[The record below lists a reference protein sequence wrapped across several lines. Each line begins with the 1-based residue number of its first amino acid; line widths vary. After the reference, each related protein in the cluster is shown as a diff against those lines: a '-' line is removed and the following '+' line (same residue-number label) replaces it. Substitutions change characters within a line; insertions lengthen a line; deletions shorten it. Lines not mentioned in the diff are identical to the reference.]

1 MKKYIIRRIM
11 ILIIILLGICI
22 FSFILLQIAPGNP
35 YMDSMKPGMTPE
47 QIESMLREKG
57 YYDPL
62 YIKFLKWFNSIM
74 KFDFG
79 YSMKYGKP
87 VMELIMD
94 KIPNTLFLTIPSL
107 IISLYISIM
116 VGRYIGYYNG
126 FWSRFINILT
136 SIGISVP
143 TFLIAILMIKWF
155 ALDIPLFPVSGTGN
169 IQSTNL
175 TEAILNKVYYGT
187 LPISVLTFI
196 QFSYFV
202 RYIKGYMISVKDNQY
217 IRTYQGFGMTRYKAY
232 KIIGLRNILPQIF
245 TMIFME
251 VPSLISGALITET
264 IFVWPGLGRLNY
276 EAVSYR
282 DYPLIMG
289 IIVIVALTVLIS
301 NFLSDIFNY
310 YLDKRIGI

>member
-1 MKKYIIRRIM
+1 MKRYIMRRIIM
-11 ILIIILLGICI
+11 LAIILLGICI

-35 YMDSMKPGMTPE
+35 YMDSMKPGMAPE

-107 IISLYISIM
+107 VISLYISIM

-126 FWSRFINILT
+126 FWNKFINILT
-136 SIGISVP
+136 GIGISVP
-143 TFLIAILMIKWF
+143 TFLVAILMIKWF
-155 ALDIPLFPVSGTGN
+155 ALDIPLFPVSGTGRV
-169 IQSTNL
+169 QSTYL
-175 TEAILNKVYYGT
+175 TEAILNKIYYGI
-187 LPISVLTFI
+187 LPVSVLTFI

-202 RYIKGYMISVKDNQY
+202 RYIRGYMISVKDTQY

-276 EAVSYR
+276 EAVLYR

>member
-175 TEAILNKVYYGT
+175 TEAILNKVYYGI

>member
-1 MKKYIIRRIM
+1 MKRYIIRRI
-11 ILIIILLGICI
+11 ITLLIILLGICI
-22 FSFILLQIAPGNP
+22 FSFVLLQLAPGNP

-47 QIESMLREKG
+47 QIEYMLREKG
-57 YYDPL
+57 YYDPM
-62 YIKFLKWFNSIM
+62 YMKFFKWFNSIL

-87 VMELIMD
+87 VMDLILD
-94 KIPNTLFLTIPSL
+94 KIPDTLFLTIPSL
-107 IISLYISIM
+107 VISLYISIM
-116 VGRYIGYYNG
+116 IGRYIGYHNG
-126 FWSRFINILT
+126 FWDKFINILT
-136 SIGISVP
+136 GIGISVP
-143 TFLIAILMIKWF
+143 TFLIAILLIKWF
-155 ALDIPLFPVSGTGN
+155 AFDIPIFPVSGTGSAKSGSL
-169 IQSTNL
+169 I
-175 TEAILNKVYYGT
+175 GT
-187 LPISVLTFI
+187 VVNRAYHGILPISVLTFI

-202 RYIKGYMISVKDNQY
+202 RYIRGYMISVKDAQY

-232 KIIGLRNILPQIF
+232 KAIGLRNILPQIF

-289 IIVIVALTVLIS
+289 IIIVVALTVLIS

>member
-1 MKKYIIRRIM
+1 MKKYIIKRI
-11 ILIIILLGICI
+11 ITLIIILLGICI
-22 FSFILLQIAPGNP
+22 FSFILLHISPGNP

-47 QIESMLREKG
+47 QIEAMLREKG

-62 YIKFLKWFNSIM
+62 YIKFFKWFKSIL

-87 VMELIMD
+87 VIKLIID
-94 KIPNTLFLTIPSL
+94 RIPNTLFLTIPSL
-107 IISLYISIM
+107 VISLYTSI
-116 VGRYIGYYNG
+116 VIGRYIGYYKG
-126 FWSRFINILT
+126 FWDKFINIFT
-136 SIGISVP
+136 GIGISVP
-143 TFLIAILMIKWF
+143 TFLIAILLIKWF
-155 ALDIPLFPVSGTGN
+155 AFNIPLFPVSGTGSVQN
-169 IQSTNL
+169 GDLLGT
-175 TEAILNKVYYGT
+175 ILNKSYHGI

-202 RYIKGYMISVKDNQY
+202 RYIRGYMISVKDTQY
-217 IRTYQGFGMTRYKAY
+217 LRTYQGFGMTRYKAY

-251 VPSLISGALITET
+251 VPNLISGALITET
-264 IFVWPGLGRLNY
+264 VFVWPGLGRLNY

-282 DYPLIMG
+282 DYPVIMG
-289 IIVIVALTVLIS
+289 ILIIVALTVLIS

>member
-1 MKKYIIRRIM
+1 MKRYIIRRI
-11 ILIIILLGICI
+11 ITLLIILLGICI
-22 FSFILLQIAPGNP
+22 FSFVLLQLAPGNP

-107 IISLYISIM
+107 VISLYISIM

-126 FWSRFINILT
+126 FWNKFINILT
-136 SIGISVP
+136 GIGISVP

-155 ALDIPLFPVSGTGN
+155 ALDITLFPVSGTGRV
-169 IQSTNL
+169 QSTYL
-175 TEAILNKVYYGT
+175 TEAILNKIYYGI

-202 RYIKGYMISVKDNQY
+202 RYIRGYMISVKDTQY

-276 EAVSYR
+276 EAVLYR

-289 IIVIVALTVLIS
+289 IIIVVALTVLIS